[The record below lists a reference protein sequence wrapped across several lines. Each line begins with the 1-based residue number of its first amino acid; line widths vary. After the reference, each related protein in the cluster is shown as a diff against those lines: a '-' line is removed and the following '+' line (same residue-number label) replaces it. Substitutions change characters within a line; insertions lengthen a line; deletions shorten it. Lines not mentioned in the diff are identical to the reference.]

1 MARYNGTSETLAKA
15 AEATTD
21 QRIIDDLGAIFGA
34 VDTAVGE
41 AAIDDLGSLAQ
52 THVPSLLAKLHA
64 LRTGGIGP
72 HIPRGDHDRI
82 HHMIGRFE
90 QVVAKN
96 MRLEAELA
104 NLNASSNVVLSTPFD
119 NVPSLTTS
127 AVCQFGTPY
136 SGIDFMILACLLP
149 AELTPAGRLA
159 TLNFMGIDFAN
170 PSINPVNVSYSGVTP
185 GTQGVPVVQG
195 MGVSNFYT
203 NLTAP
208 NGPRTFQPWTGW
220 VFDAS
225 ARISF
230 SVYNP
235 SGSFPATYLFDW
247 LMKASPCPGQ
257 NQFNDKMARGHVR
270 YHDGIAELM
279 NAIHGFA
286 IGIGRNTHSAEHAPL
301 RSGYHMAAGHPS
313 AAQVHG
319 VLQGYGY

>member
-1 MARYNGTSETLAKA
+1 MARYNGTNGTLARA
-15 AEATTD
+15 AETTD
-21 QRIIDDLGAIFGA
+21 QQTIDALAGIFGT

-41 AAIDDLGSLAQ
+41 VAIDDLGSLAQ
-52 THVPSLLAKLHA
+52 THVPSLLHKLEH
-64 LRTGGIGP
+64 LRHHGISH
-72 HIPRGDHDRI
+72 HIPESEHAKI
-82 HHMIGRFE
+82 QHMVARFE
-90 QVVAKN
+90 QIVHRN

-104 NLNASSNVVLSTPFD
+104 NLNASSNVIMSTPFD

-127 AVCQFGTPY
+127 AVCSFGSPY

-159 TLNFMGIDFAN
+159 TMNFMGIDFAS
-170 PSINPVNVSYSGVTP
+170 PSINPANINYNSVTP
-185 GTQGVPVVQG
+185 GTQGVPVQGG
-195 MGVSNFYT
+195 MGLSNFYT

-208 NGPRTFQPWTGW
+208 KGPRVFEPWTGW

-247 LMKASPCPGQ
+247 LMKASPCPQQGQ
-257 NQFNDKMARGHVR
+257 FDRTMALGHVR
-270 YHDGIAELM
+270 YHEGIGDLM

-286 IGIGRNTHSAEHAPL
+286 IGVGPKGNTSHAAL
-301 RSGYHMAAGHPS
+301 RSGHHMVSNVHNSAAGI
-313 AAQVHG
+313 
-319 VLQGYGY
+319 YGALNSYR